1 VCFAL
6 ALPPGAGR
14 ILKEGFFMG
23 KKFLFVL
30 LPLLITIPCWGHE
43 TARLTP
49 SADDRC
55 AVCGMYVATY
65 PNWVAA
71 AEFSDGALVFFDGP
85 KDMFTFYFTLT
96 RYRPE
101 DKREDL
107 VGLYVTEYFTMERVS
122 VQDVFFVAGSEVL
135 GPMGH
140 ELVPVAGDD
149 ALTRFLSKH
158 GGRKVLRFSAGSL
171 QEVDSTPGGQ

>member
-1 VCFAL
+1 
-6 ALPPGAGR
+6 
-14 ILKEGFFMG
+14 MG

-85 KDMFTFYFTLT
+85 KDMFTFYFNLT